1 MTGYG
6 QVQLDNEKY
15 QALVE
20 VKCLNSKYL
29 DINLKIPKQ
38 FSEKEMKIRNLIG
51 EQLER
56 GKILMTIEFQKK
68 VVADLPTSINKELF
82 RFYYQQFKE
91 LAEGVGASQQELFKL
106 SLQAPDVMVTTLDNP
121 SIEEDFN
128 VLQQLINQS
137 LDKCNQFRNREGE
150 ELQRNLLDYAKC
162 IENNLLELEAYE
174 QDRLN
179 TVKERLKNNL
189 KELVNNADFDP
200 NRFEQELIFFIEKLD
215 ITEEKVRLRSHL
227 DYFAEIL
234 QKEGPHGKKLNFISQ
249 EIGREINTIG
259 SKANHALIQKHVVTM
274 KEELEKIKEQG
285 LNIL

>member
-6 QVQLDNEKY
+6 QVQLDDEKY
-15 QALVE
+15 QVLVE

-29 DINLKIPKQ
+29 DINLKLPKQ

-51 EQLER
+51 EKLER
-56 GKILMTIEFQKK
+56 GKIMMTVEFQKK
-68 VVADLPTSINKELF
+68 VVSDLPTSINKELF
-82 RFYYQQFKE
+82 RFYFHQFKE
-91 LAEGVGASQQELFKL
+91 LAEMVGASEQELFKL
-106 SLQAPDVMVTTLDNP
+106 TLQAPDVMVTTLDNP

-128 VLQQLINQS
+128 ILQKLINDS
-137 LDKCNQFRNREGE
+137 LEKCNLFREREGE
-150 ELQRNLLDYAKC
+150 ELKRNLLEYAQC
-162 IENNLLELEAYE
+162 VESNLKALEVYE

-179 TVKERLKNNL
+179 GVKDRLKNNL

-200 NRFEQELIFFIEKLD
+200 NRFEQELIFYIEKLD

-227 DYFAEIL
+227 NYFEEIM
-234 QKEGPHGKKLNFISQ
+234 KKDGPHGKKLNFISQ

>member
-38 FSEKEMKIRNLIG
+38 FSEKELKIRNLIG

-91 LAEGVGASQQELFKL
+91 LAEGVGANQQELFKL
-106 SLQAPDVMVTTLDNP
+106 TLQAPDVMVTTLDNP
-121 SIEEDFN
+121 TIEEDFN

-137 LDKCNQFRNREGE
+137 LEKCNQFRNREGE

>member
-6 QVQLDNEKY
+6 QVRLDNENY
-15 QALVE
+15 QVLVE

-29 DINLKIPKQ
+29 DINLKLPKQ
-38 FSEKEMKIRNLIG
+38 FSEKEMKIRNFIG

-56 GKILMTIEFQKK
+56 GKIMVTIEFQKK
-68 VVADLPTSINKELF
+68 VVSDLPTSINKELF
-82 RFYYQQFKE
+82 QFYFHQFKD
-91 LAEGVGASQQELFKL
+91 LAEMVGASQQELFKL
-106 SLQAPDVMVTTLDNP
+106 TLQAPEVMVTTLDNP
-121 SIEEDFN
+121 SIEEDFA
-128 VLQQLINQS
+128 VLEQLIYQS
-137 LDKCNQFRNREGE
+137 LEKCNNFRQREGE
-150 ELQRNLLDYAKC
+150 ELRKNLLDYAAC
-162 IENNLLELEAYE
+162 IEKNLKELEAYE
-174 QDRLN
+174 HDRLT
-179 TVKERLKNNL
+179 TVKERLRNNL
-189 KELVNNADFDP
+189 KDLVNNADFDP

-227 DYFAEIL
+227 QYFTEIL
-234 QKEGPHGKKLNFISQ
+234 LKDGPHGKKLNFISQ